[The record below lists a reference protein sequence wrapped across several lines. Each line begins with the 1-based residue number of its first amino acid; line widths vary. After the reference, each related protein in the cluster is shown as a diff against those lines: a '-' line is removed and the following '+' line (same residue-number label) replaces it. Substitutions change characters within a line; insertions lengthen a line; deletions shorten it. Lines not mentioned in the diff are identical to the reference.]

1 LLSHSQTVQAI
12 ALIAHL
18 AESKGIPGPHLIL
31 APKAVLPNWAA
42 EFERWAPS
50 LRAVLYDGPPD
61 QRKALRDE
69 WLARPSSFHA
79 LITHYD
85 LALRDARALRGVDWG
100 LLVVDEGHRLKN
112 ADARLGGALRS
123 LTAAHRVLLT
133 GTPLQNS
140 LRELWALLNFVL
152 PKVFDSAAS
161 FDDWFAAPLGAD
173 AGPSLPGAAHAP
185 PPSLTEEEQLLVIT
199 RLHQVLRPFMLRRTK
214 AEVEADLPSKASRV
228 VRCGLSAWQALWYK
242 QIAERGCVA
251 LDDGAGGRAPRRGGL
266 RNIAV
271 QLRKICLHP
280 YLFLDGLGAPPY
292 HVATAPDARVR
303 ASGKLALL
311 DTALAKL
318 KATGHRVLLFSQM
331 TRALDVLSDF
341 LDDRGYSHL
350 RLDGATKTDERA
362 VLLREFNA
370 PGSPHFV
377 FLLSTRAGG
386 LGLNLQTADTVI
398 MFDSDWNPQAD
409 AQVRE
414 RERGKGGRE
423 RERG

>member
-1 LLSHSQTVQAI
+1 MGLGKTVQTI
-12 ALIAHL
+12 ALVAHL
-18 AESKGIPGPHLIL
+18 LETGRLAGPHLIL
-31 APKAVLPNWAA
+31 APKAVLPNWMN
-42 EFERWAPS
+42 EFARWAPS

-61 QRKALRDE
+61 TRKAIRDE
-69 WLARPSSFHA
+69 WLSRPSSFHA
-79 LITHYD
+79 LVTHYD
-85 LALRDARALRGVDWG
+85 LALRDARALRSVDWG

-112 ADARLGGALRS
+112 ADARLGTALKS

-140 LRELWALLNFVL
+140 LKELWALLNFVL
-152 PKVFDSAAS
+152 PRVFDSASS

-173 AGPSLPGAAHAP
+173 AGPSLPGAASAAASAAP
-185 PPSLTEEEQLLVIT
+185 LNEEEQLLVIT

-214 AEVEADLPSKASRV
+214 AEVESDLPSKASRV

-251 LDDGAGGRAPRRGGL
+251 LGDAAGPGHKRARGGL

-280 YLFLDGLGAPPY
+280 YLFLEGLGTPPY
-292 HVATAPDARVR
+292 HIAAAPDERVR

-311 DTALAKL
+311 DNALAKL
-318 KATGHRVLLFSQM
+318 FATGHRVLLFSQM
-331 TRALDVLSDF
+331 TRALDILADF
-341 LDDRGYSHL
+341 LDDRGYTHL
-350 RLDGATKTDERA
+350 RLDGMTKTEERA
-362 VLLREFNA
+362 RLLAEFNA

-414 RERGKGGRE
+414 G
-423 RERG
+423 